1 MNDDTFE
8 LHPRLA
14 ADTIAI
20 GALPLCRVL
29 LMNDKSF
36 PWCLAVP
43 QRNAIRELHELSKTE
58 QAQLMEEVTGISAA
72 MQDAYAADKMNIAAL
87 GNQVPQLHLHIIA
100 RFESDPAWPAP
111 VWGKFP
117 PQPYSPS
124 EQEHQR
130 QRLHEALGY
139 LHDFRMEV

>member
-1 MNDDTFE
+1 MNASFE

-20 GALPLCRVL
+20 GVLPLCRIL
-29 LMNDKSF
+29 LMNDKTF

-43 QRNAIRELHELSKTE
+43 QRKAVRELHDLSKPD
-58 QAQLMEEVTGISAA
+58 QMQLMDEVTGLAAA
-72 MQDAYAADKMNIAAL
+72 MQDAYAATKMNIAAL
-87 GNQVPQLHLHIIA
+87 GNQVPQLHVHVIA
-100 RFESDPAWPAP
+100 RFEADPAWPAP

-117 PQPYSPS
+117 PQPYSRS

-130 QRLHEALGY
+130 QKLHKVFYY
-139 LHDFRMEV
+139 LHGFRVEV